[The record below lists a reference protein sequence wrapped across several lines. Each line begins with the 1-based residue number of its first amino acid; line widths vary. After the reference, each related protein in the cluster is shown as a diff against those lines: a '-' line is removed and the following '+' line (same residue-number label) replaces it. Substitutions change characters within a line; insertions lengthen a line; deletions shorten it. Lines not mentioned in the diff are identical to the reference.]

1 MANTLQIFEHSNFGS
16 IRTMFDENGKVIFC
30 GKDIAKALG
39 YSDTVNALK
48 QHCCGVVKH
57 HLIDS
62 LGRQQE
68 ATFIPE
74 SDVYRLIIS
83 SKLPSAEKFERWV
96 FEEVL
101 PTLMHEGSYSM
112 NKTES
117 SPFKLPSNYLEAL
130 EDLVETEKKRL
141 ILEAKIGQ
149 DAPYTATGKAIT
161 ASHDCITIA
170 EFVPILKEAGIENGH
185 DGKRLWQNNLYAM
198 LRADGFLLKRPNNM
212 PSADARTEKIFF
224 VEEKT
229 NYDKY
234 GNPHINTTTLITGKG
249 QTILI
254 NYYKKKEGLL

>member
-1 MANTLQIFEHSNFGS
+1 MTNDLGIYTSENNCLVVSSRKVAEVFEKLHKHVMESIRELDCEEEFNESNFRPVEYRDAKGEMRPEYL
-16 IRTMFDENGKVIFC
+16 ITRDGFTLLAMGFTG
-30 GKDIAKALG
+30 AKAMQWKIK
-39 YSDTVNALK
+39 Y
-48 QHCCGVVKH
+48 
-57 HLIDS
+57 I
-62 LGRQQE
+62 E
-68 ATFIPE
+68 AFNKMEAELRNPFSIP
-74 SDVYRLIIS
+74 
-83 SKLPSAEKFERWV
+83 KTLP
-96 FEEVL
+96 
-101 PTLMHEGSYSM
+101 
-112 NKTES
+112 
-117 SPFKLPSNYLEAL
+117 EAL
-130 EDLVETEKKRL
+130 RLAASLEEKRL
-141 ILEAKIGQ
+141 VLEAKIEH

-198 LRADGFLLKRPNNM
+198 LRADGFLLTRPNNM

>member
-1 MANTLQIFEHSNFGS
+1 MTNELGIVIDNNRPVVSSRKVAEVFEKEHNIVMRS
-16 IRTMFDENGKVIFC
+16 IRDLVCGDDFSRCNFAQSTYMSDRGKEYPEYLMTRDGFTLLAM
-30 GKDIAKALG
+30 GFTGSKAMQWKIK
-39 YSDTVNALK
+39 YIETFN
-48 QHCCGVVKH
+48 
-57 HLIDS
+57 
-62 LGRQQE
+62 RME
-68 ATFIPE
+68 AELSTSFAIP
-74 SDVYRLIIS
+74 
-83 SKLPSAEKFERWV
+83 
-96 FEEVL
+96 
-101 PTLMHEGSYSM
+101 
-112 NKTES
+112 KT
-117 SPFKLPSNYLEAL
+117 YAEAL
-130 EDLVETEKKRL
+130 HLAAELEDKRL
-141 ILEAKIGQ
+141 ILEAKIEQ

-234 GNPHINTTTLITGKG
+234 GNSHINTTTLITGKG
-249 QTILI
+249 QIILI

>member
-1 MANTLQIFEHSNFGS
+1 MTNTLGIV
-16 IRTMFDENGKVIFC
+16 IENNRPVVSSRKV
-30 GKDIAKALG
+30 
-39 YSDTVNALK
+39 
-48 QHCCGVVKH
+48 
-57 HLIDS
+57 
-62 LGRQQE
+62 
-68 ATFIPE
+68 
-74 SDVYRLIIS
+74 
-83 SKLPSAEKFERWV
+83 AEV
-96 FEEVL
+96 FEKRHADVIRSIQGIECDKSFTERNFALSEYQDKTGRLL
-101 PTLMHEGSYSM
+101 PEYLMTRNGFTLLAMGFTGEKAMQWKIKYIEAF
-112 NKTES
+112 NKMEAELAN
-117 SPFKLPSNYLEAL
+117 PFAIPKTLPEAL
-130 EDLVETEKKRL
+130 RLAASLEEKRL
-141 ILEAKIGQ
+141 VLEAKIEQ

-161 ASHDCITIA
+161 ASHECITIA

>member
-1 MANTLQIFEHSNFGS
+1 MTNTLGIIIENNRPVVSSRKVAEIFEKEHRRVLQDIRELSCGDDFRLHNFVQSSYINSQDKEQPEYLLTRDGF
-16 IRTMFDENGKVIFC
+16 TLLAMGFTG
-30 GKDIAKALG
+30 AKAMQWKIK
-39 YSDTVNALK
+39 Y
-48 QHCCGVVKH
+48 
-57 HLIDS
+57 I
-62 LGRQQE
+62 E
-68 ATFIPE
+68 AFNKMEAELSNPFSIP
-74 SDVYRLIIS
+74 
-83 SKLPSAEKFERWV
+83 KTLP
-96 FEEVL
+96 
-101 PTLMHEGSYSM
+101 
-112 NKTES
+112 
-117 SPFKLPSNYLEAL
+117 EAL
-130 EDLVETEKKRL
+130 RLAASLEEKRL
-141 ILEAKIGQ
+141 VLEAKIEQ

-234 GNPHINTTTLITGKG
+234 GNSHINTTTLITGKG

>member
-1 MANTLQIFEHSNFGS
+1 MTNELGIVIDNNRPVVSSRKVAEVFEKEHNIVMRS
-16 IRTMFDENGKVIFC
+16 IRDLVCGDDFSRCNFAQSTYMSDRGKEYPEYLMTRDGFTILAMGFT
-30 GKDIAKALG
+30 GSKAMQWKIK
-39 YSDTVNALK
+39 YIETFN
-48 QHCCGVVKH
+48 
-57 HLIDS
+57 
-62 LGRQQE
+62 RME
-68 ATFIPE
+68 AELSTSFAIPRT
-74 SDVYRLIIS
+74 Y
-83 SKLPSAEKFERWV
+83 A
-96 FEEVL
+96 
-101 PTLMHEGSYSM
+101 
-112 NKTES
+112 
-117 SPFKLPSNYLEAL
+117 EAL
-130 EDLVETEKKRL
+130 HLAAELEDKRL
-141 ILEAKIGQ
+141 MLEAKIEQ

-234 GNPHINTTTLITGKG
+234 GNSHINTTTLITGKG